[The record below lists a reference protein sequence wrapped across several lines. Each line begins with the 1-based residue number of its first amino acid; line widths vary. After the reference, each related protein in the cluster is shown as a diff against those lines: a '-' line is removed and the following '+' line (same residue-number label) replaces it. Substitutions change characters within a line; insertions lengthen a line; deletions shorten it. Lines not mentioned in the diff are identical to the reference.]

1 LQEIADSM
9 VHVFFVFRLSR
20 MIKQVIQKYYFY
32 TNIYEIERIC
42 EIAYGALSGEDKE
55 AFKLIDRHKEMEPKS
70 SLYSLFMTNIK
81 SSKVIHFDSII
92 QFQLNSF
99 KERLVYDVGLA
110 IDEFKREEDHQ
121 AFIQMLREY
130 VQKKKTI
137 FKEIHVL
144 QGNHFT
150 FYQANGRQL
159 TQNDLHSLMEREPL
173 YIVGLDRNERN
184 LAPLITIAPERI
196 HIYGNNSSEPKTL
209 TIINVFQER
218 VRFHSVRQFPFFRI
232 AGKE

>member
-1 LQEIADSM
+1 MLDVYFKSDQEVICFCENLFKKIKLIELNWKTDKEWGNHIQFKQKLSSEHLQEIADSM

-121 AFIQMLREY
+121 A
-130 VQKKKTI
+130 
-137 FKEIHVL
+137 
-144 QGNHFT
+144 
-150 FYQANGRQL
+150 
-159 TQNDLHSLMEREPL
+159 
-173 YIVGLDRNERN
+173 
-184 LAPLITIAPERI
+184 
-196 HIYGNNSSEPKTL
+196 
-209 TIINVFQER
+209 
-218 VRFHSVRQFPFFRI
+218 
-232 AGKE
+232 